1 MVTGEKLIWEIIYNL
16 ANFQQNRFQ
25 KIVADGH

>member
-1 MVTGEKLIWEIIYNL
+1 MVIGEKLIWGIIYNL

-25 KIVADGH
+25 KIVVDGH